1 MESTERFK
9 TIVERLR
16 TGSEDAFHEL
26 YNALSPRVFS
36 YLMPR
41 AGSRENA
48 LDVLQDVFLGLWSSR
63 LRFEYRGDASVW
75 GFVFL
80 IARRALIAHYKG
92 RAKDALIEGITEDAR
107 YDMDLGAIG
116 DIHTIERVLPKLS
129 DDDRE
134 VVTLRYWSGFSFGEI
149 AEMLGKEESAIR
161 VKHHRALKKLESLL
175 PHHE

>member
-1 MESTERFK
+1 MESTSRFK

-16 TGSEDAFHEL
+16 TGSDEAFREL
-26 YNALSPRVFS
+26 YDALSPRVFS
-36 YLMPR
+36 FLVPR
-41 AGSRENA
+41 AGSREDA
-48 LDVLQDVFLGLWSSR
+48 LDLLQEVFLGVWSSR

-92 RAKDALIEGITEDAR
+92 RTKDALIEGITEDAR

-116 DIHTIERVLPKLS
+116 DAHTIERILPHLS
-129 DDDRE
+129 DDDRD
-134 VVTLRYWSGFSFGEI
+134 VITLRYWSGFSFGEI
-149 AEMLGKEESAIR
+149 AEMLDKEESAIR

-175 PHHE
+175 HHHE